1 MLRQVSSL
9 AKTQPHITWFVPM
22 GMAQWLLDNT
32 AVTADQVVCFEIS
45 SKYFSKFL
53 MNKVDQFRIIS
64 IRHQ

>member
-45 SKYFSKFL
+45 SKYFSIFI
-53 MNKVDQFRIIS
+53 MNKVDQFRIMS

>member
-1 MLRQVSSL
+1 
-9 AKTQPHITWFVPM
+9 M

-32 AVTADQVVCFEIS
+32 AVTADQVVCFEIR